1 MERSGR
7 IFNCSRCQAQV
18 VVCSCCDRGQIYCGK
33 ECAQASRSESMK
45 AAGARYQASR
55 RGRINHAE
63 RQRRYREEQARQK
76 IVTHHSSNEQ
86 EDHVLLSKQ
95 DEEVETEKLYCHF
108 CRRSVSIYLRT
119 GFLGSLGVE
128 RSIKSSICT
137 RAP

>member
-33 ECAQASRSESMK
+33 ECA
-45 AAGARYQASR
+45 
-55 RGRINHAE
+55 HAE

-76 IVTHHSSNEQ
+76 IVTHHTSNEQ